1 MHALQIRH
9 SSGAQHRRIRPL
21 TGGTMQAD
29 TLSRILKGTSWV
41 VLALM
46 LLAIAYASA
55 IAIKYWAGIGV

>member
-1 MHALQIRH
+1 
-9 SSGAQHRRIRPL
+9 
-21 TGGTMQAD
+21 MQAD